1 MKDLTLLFKERKE
14 QVNKR
19 KLLEGEI
26 KLYNDRMLNRLVNL
40 INPICA
46 KLGCGVHVSIM
57 DGCIEISTEVQRVYR
72 KEIMNARVTMVTS
85 NIYHWMESEK
95 NLKISL
101 NNLEKNIRVLKKIIP
116 KNAKL
121 SSPTHAIISIQ
132 TKDRYF

>member
-101 NNLEKNIRVLKKIIP
+101 NNLEKNIRVLKRSFQRM
-116 KNAKL
+116 L
-121 SSPTHAIISIQ
+121 S
-132 TKDRYF
+132 